1 MKKISTSKNTTRV
14 QNAKVLQLKETKKK
28 KKKKFARLYSFD
40 SRLPASLGG
49 LLNNLKE
56 KGSR

>member
-14 QNAKVLQLKETKKK
+14 QNAKVLQPTASTIDFIRQ
-28 KKKKFARLYSFD
+28 FARVYSFD

-49 LLNNLKE
+49 LVNN
-56 KGSR
+56 